1 MTLTTTFLATAL
13 VVPSMPPPEYDDC
26 EVVTNCVFDA
36 SRGDA
41 KMFAV
46 QIELDATPS
55 NGVEVVFG
63 RDANGD
69 GRLSRTEAEM
79 AVGYCCGEWK
89 VTNIVTGDTFSCA
102 GTFGCTALDWKLRLN
117 RNRTP
122 RSLAATVNGQPTFT
136 QLATPPPFL
145 FDPTWN
151 AAKIIRRGQS
161 DPNPSRAIRSE
172 SVRRQDRGVPSRRR
186 FPDSVGA
193 APIAGNHSKY
203 KRKHHIKIKTML
215 SALYLDIQA

>member
-1 MTLTTTFLATAL
+1 MTLVTTFLAASL
-13 VVPSMPPPEYDDC
+13 FVPSMPPPEHDDC

-36 SRGDA
+36 SQGDA

-46 QIELDATPS
+46 KIGIDATPS

-63 RDANGD
+63 RDADGD
-69 GRLSRTEAEM
+69 GILSWTEEAM
-79 AVGYCCGEWK
+79 SVGYDCGEWK
-89 VTNIVTGDTFSCA
+89 VVNLVTGEKFSCA
-102 GTFGCTALDWKLRLN
+102 GTSGHSALDWKLRLN

-161 DPNPSRAIRSE
+161 DPNLRVECSVDNIPLFIRI
-172 SVRRQDRGVPSRRR
+172 R
-186 FPDSVGA
+186 
-193 APIAGNHSKY
+193 
-203 KRKHHIKIKTML
+203 
-215 SALYLDIQA
+215 

>member
-1 MTLTTTFLATAL
+1 MTFTTAFIAAALA
-13 VVPSMPPPEYDDC
+13 VPSMSPPEYDDS

-63 RDANGD
+63 RDADGD
-69 GRLSRTEAEM
+69 GRLSRTEEEM
-79 AVGYCCGEWK
+79 SVGYCCGEWK
-89 VTNIVTGDTFSCA
+89 VANLVTGDTVSCA
-102 GTFGCTALDWKLRLN
+102 GTPGYVALNWKLRLN

-136 QLATPPPFL
+136 QLVTPPPFL

-161 DPNPSRAIRSE
+161 DPNLQVECSVDTIPLFIRI
-172 SVRRQDRGVPSRRR
+172 R
-186 FPDSVGA
+186 
-193 APIAGNHSKY
+193 
-203 KRKHHIKIKTML
+203 
-215 SALYLDIQA
+215 

>member
-1 MTLTTTFLATAL
+1 MTLATTLLATAL
-13 VVPSMPPPEYDDC
+13 VVPSMPPPEYDDR

-69 GRLSRTEAEM
+69 GILSRTEEAM
-79 AVGYCCGEWK
+79 SIGYGCGAWM
-89 VTNIVTGDTFSCA
+89 VANLVTGDTVSCA
-102 GTFGCTALDWKLRLN
+102 GTSGRTALDWKLRLN
-117 RNRTP
+117 RNRPP

-136 QLATPPPFL
+136 QLVTPPPFL
-145 FDPTWN
+145 FDPKWN

-161 DPNPSRAIRSE
+161 DPNLQVECSVDTIPLFIRI
-172 SVRRQDRGVPSRRR
+172 R
-186 FPDSVGA
+186 
-193 APIAGNHSKY
+193 
-203 KRKHHIKIKTML
+203 
-215 SALYLDIQA
+215 

>member
-1 MTLTTTFLATAL
+1 MTLATTFLAAAL
-13 VVPSMPPPEYDDC
+13 FVPSMPPSEYADC

-36 SRGDA
+36 SRDDA

-46 QIELDATPS
+46 RIELDATPS

-63 RDANGD
+63 RDADGD
-69 GRLSRTEAEM
+69 GILSRTEEAM
-79 AVGYCCGEWK
+79 AVGYDCGEWK
-89 VTNIVTGDTFSCA
+89 VVNLVTGEKFTCDGASGRA
-102 GTFGCTALDWKLRLN
+102 ALDWKLRLN
-117 RNRTP
+117 ASRSP

-161 DPNPSRAIRSE
+161 DSNLRVECSVDNIPLFIRI
-172 SVRRQDRGVPSRRR
+172 R
-186 FPDSVGA
+186 
-193 APIAGNHSKY
+193 
-203 KRKHHIKIKTML
+203 
-215 SALYLDIQA
+215 

>member
-1 MTLTTTFLATAL
+1 MTLTTAFLATAL
-13 VVPSMPPPEYDDC
+13 FVPSMPPPEYDDC

-41 KMFAV
+41 KMFALK
-46 QIELDATPS
+46 IELDATSS

-63 RDANGD
+63 RDADGD
-69 GRLSRTEAEM
+69 GRLSRTEEEM
-79 AVGYCCGEWK
+79 SVGYDCGEWK
-89 VTNIVTGDTFSCA
+89 VANLVTGDTVSCA
-102 GTFGCTALDWKLRLN
+102 GTPGYVALNWKLRLN

-136 QLATPPPFL
+136 QLVTPPPFL

-161 DPNPSRAIRSE
+161 DPNLQVECSVDTIPLFIRI
-172 SVRRQDRGVPSRRR
+172 R
-186 FPDSVGA
+186 
-193 APIAGNHSKY
+193 
-203 KRKHHIKIKTML
+203 
-215 SALYLDIQA
+215 

>member
-1 MTLTTTFLATAL
+1 MTLATTFLAAAL

-36 SRGDA
+36 SRDDA

-46 QIELDATPS
+46 QIELDATLL

-69 GRLSRTEAEM
+69 GRLSRTEEEM
-79 AVGYCCGEWK
+79 SVGYCCGEWK
-89 VTNIVTGDTFSCA
+89 VVNIVTGDTVSCA
-102 GTFGCTALDWKLRLN
+102 GTTGRAALDWKLRLN
-117 RNRTP
+117 GNLTP

-136 QLATPPPFL
+136 QLVTPPPFL

-161 DPNPSRAIRSE
+161 NPNLHVECTVDNEPLVMYIR
-172 SVRRQDRGVPSRRR
+172 
-186 FPDSVGA
+186 
-193 APIAGNHSKY
+193 
-203 KRKHHIKIKTML
+203 
-215 SALYLDIQA
+215 

>member
-1 MTLTTTFLATAL
+1 MTVTTAFLAAAL

-36 SRGDA
+36 SRVDA
-41 KMFAV
+41 KEFAV
-46 QIELDATPS
+46 RIELEATPS

-69 GRLSRTEAEM
+69 GLLSRAEETM
-79 AVGYCCGEWK
+79 SVGYDCGEWK
-89 VTNIVTGDTFSCA
+89 VMNIVTGDKFSCS
-102 GTFGCTALDWKLRLN
+102 GTSGRNALDWKLRLN

-122 RSLAATVNGQPTFT
+122 RSLTATTNGQPVFT
-136 QLATPPPFL
+136 QLCQSPPQFL

-161 DPNPSRAIRSE
+161 APNLRVECSVDNEPLVMYIR
-172 SVRRQDRGVPSRRR
+172 
-186 FPDSVGA
+186 
-193 APIAGNHSKY
+193 
-203 KRKHHIKIKTML
+203 
-215 SALYLDIQA
+215 